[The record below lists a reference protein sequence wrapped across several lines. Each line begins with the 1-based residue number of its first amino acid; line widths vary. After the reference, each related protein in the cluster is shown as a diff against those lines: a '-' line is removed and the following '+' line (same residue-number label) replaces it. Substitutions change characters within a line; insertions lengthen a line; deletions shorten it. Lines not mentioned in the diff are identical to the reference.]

1 MHIQKLFSPT
11 YCLGEAG
18 SGKGKTF
25 DVETFILT
33 QNQHSSSE
41 PIFVVLTF
49 LFSLKDH
56 KVIEEDF
63 VQFTYLKSILQKAIS
78 KSYNKLVQKSGN
90 TTS

>member
-1 MHIQKLFSPT
+1 MECIFKRFFSPT

-56 KVIEEDF
+56 KVVAAFQPAPDRA
-63 VQFTYLKSILQKAIS
+63 KKAIKPCIPS
-78 KSYNKLVQKSGN
+78 S
-90 TTS
+90 